1 MWAAW
6 AALLLVAAFLTGV
19 AWLVIDS
26 DREAETIRLKQ
37 TTDLVA
43 QSIEAQV
50 LGVSEIL
57 QKMSLRLVRGQQG
70 DFASASLD
78 LAAQTLF
85 IDRREVTEL
94 ALVTEKGEVRR
105 VWSSSTARA
114 PSLFEGINQ
123 INDAHL
129 LRAVRLA
136 KRFDRSLST
145 PFYVGPYSQR
155 IFVNIVTP
163 SAIPDT
169 LLMARI
175 DLTRLLLLAQQRYAD
190 TGSYLLSFALNGR
203 SIPAPVGSRG
213 PSKPPVDQPELTEP
227 IIYATDITLLD
238 AAPEEEMSL
247 VAKSYDHALF
257 ANNRVQYFS
266 VGGLALMLLAAI
278 GLVFTTN
285 ASRFDRT
292 AHSWPNILFAAP
304 CLNQPLS
311 ACVSPTSR
319 DACSM

>member
-1 MWAAW
+1 MPADQSEHLISDAFRHLNAANKELPAKLPAFSEHGLWAAW

-145 PFYVGPYSQR
+145 PF
-155 IFVNIVTP
+155 
-163 SAIPDT
+163 
-169 LLMARI
+169 
-175 DLTRLLLLAQQRYAD
+175 
-190 TGSYLLSFALNGR
+190 
-203 SIPAPVGSRG
+203 
-213 PSKPPVDQPELTEP
+213 
-227 IIYATDITLLD
+227 
-238 AAPEEEMSL
+238 
-247 VAKSYDHALF
+247 
-257 ANNRVQYFS
+257 
-266 VGGLALMLLAAI
+266 
-278 GLVFTTN
+278 
-285 ASRFDRT
+285 
-292 AHSWPNILFAAP
+292 
-304 CLNQPLS
+304 
-311 ACVSPTSR
+311 
-319 DACSM
+319 

>member
-1 MWAAW
+1 MPADQSEHLISDAFRHLNAANKELPAKLPAFSEHGLWAAW

-114 PSLFEGINQ
+114 PSL
-123 INDAHL
+123 
-129 LRAVRLA
+129 LRASIRSMTRICFVLSAWPSALTARFPRLLC
-136 KRFDRSLST
+136 RSLFT
-145 PFYVGPYSQR
+145 AHFCEYRDAVGHTRY
-155 IFVNIVTP
+155 P
-163 SAIPDT
+163 SDGPH
-169 LLMARI
+169 
-175 DLTRLLLLAQQRYAD
+175 
-190 TGSYLLSFALNGR
+190 R
-203 SIPAPVGSRG
+203 SHAPAPAGSAALCRHGVIPSELRTQWPLHSGSRW
-213 PSKPPVDQPELTEP
+213 QP
-227 IIYATDITLLD
+227 
-238 AAPEEEMSL
+238 
-247 VAKSYDHALF
+247 
-257 ANNRVQYFS
+257 
-266 VGGLALMLLAAI
+266 
-278 GLVFTTN
+278 
-285 ASRFDRT
+285 RT
-292 AHSWPNILFAAP
+292 F
-304 CLNQPLS
+304 
-311 ACVSPTSR
+311 
-319 DACSM
+319 

>member
-129 LRAVRLA
+129 LRAVRLHA
-136 KRFDRSLST
+136 LTARFPRL
-145 PFYVGPYSQR
+145 FYVGPYSQR
-155 IFVNIVTP
+155 IFVNIVRRRP
-163 SAIPDT
+163 YQIPF
-169 LLMARI
+169 LMARI

-190 TGSYLLSFALNGR
+190 TGV
-203 SIPAPVGSRG
+203 IPSELRTQRPLHSGSRW
-213 PSKPPVDQPELTEP
+213 QP
-227 IIYATDITLLD
+227 
-238 AAPEEEMSL
+238 
-247 VAKSYDHALF
+247 
-257 ANNRVQYFS
+257 
-266 VGGLALMLLAAI
+266 
-278 GLVFTTN
+278 
-285 ASRFDRT
+285 RT
-292 AHSWPNILFAAP
+292 F
-304 CLNQPLS
+304 
-311 ACVSPTSR
+311 
-319 DACSM
+319 